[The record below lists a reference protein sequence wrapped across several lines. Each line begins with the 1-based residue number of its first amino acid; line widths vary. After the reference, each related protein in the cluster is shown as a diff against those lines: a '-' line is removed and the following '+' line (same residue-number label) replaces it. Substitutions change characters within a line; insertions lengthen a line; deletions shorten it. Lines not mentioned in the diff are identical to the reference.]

1 MQPRILLID
10 DDASLRRVTEY
21 NLSSAGFTVLGAAS
35 GREGLAL
42 FYKHTPDLVIT
53 DVQLGDLNGLQILAA
68 VKKMSPITPVLV
80 ITAFG
85 SIELAV
91 KAMQEGAF
99 TFLAK
104 PFDREVL
111 RLSCRKALEVRELH
125 EQKQQLS
132 GEVNRLTGTEGMETA
147 NSAMAELLDTAKRA
161 ANSEATV
168 LIAGESGTGKEVL
181 ARLIHQHSP
190 RAQGPM
196 VAVNC
201 AAIPENLLESELFGH
216 VKGAFTGAVSNRK
229 GRFQSAAGGT
239 LFLDE
244 IGELRLDLQAKLLR
258 AIQERVVAPVG
269 ADQPEAVDV
278 RLIAASNRDLYAAI
292 GQGTFR
298 EDLYYRLGVIL
309 LHLPPLRERRE
320 DISGL
325 VAHFLLKI
333 GAPSG
338 VRFSAGAL
346 ARLKAHPWPG
356 NIRELQNIVE
366 RAVILRKGL
375 LIEAEELQ
383 LAVASQ
389 SAMANGLP
397 DIPDEGL
404 SLEAV
409 EQGLIKKAM
418 LKANGNRSEAARLLK
433 IPRHVLIYRLEKIK
447 AELSSSPA
455 QTKLIPSGCK
465 S

>member
-1 MQPRILLID
+1 MKPRILLID

-21 NLSSAGFTVLGAAS
+21 NLSSAGFSVMGAAS
-35 GREGLAL
+35 GKEGLAL
-42 FYKHTPDLVIT
+42 FHKHSPDLVIT
-53 DVQLGDLNGLQILAA
+53 DVQLGDMNGLQVLAA
-68 VKKMSPITPVLV
+68 VKKESPITPVLV

-104 PFDREVL
+104 PFDREAL
-111 RLSCRKALEVRELH
+111 RLSCRKALEMRELH

-132 GEVNRLTGTEGMETA
+132 GEINRLTGTEGMETA
-147 NSAMAELLDTAKRA
+147 NSAMAELLDTARRA

-216 VKGAFTGAVSNRK
+216 VKGAFTGAVSSRK
-229 GRFQSAAGGT
+229 GRFQSAVGGT

-258 AIQERVVAPVG
+258 AIQERVVTPVG

-298 EDLYYRLGVIL
+298 EDLYYRLGVIP

-320 DISGL
+320 DIPGL
-325 VAHFLLKI
+325 VSHFLLKV
-333 GAPSG
+333 GAPAG

-346 ARLKAHPWPG
+346 VRLKAHPWPG

-383 LAVASQ
+383 LAVSPQPAS
-389 SAMANGLP
+389 ANGLP
-397 DIPDEGL
+397 EIPDEGL

-409 EQGLIKKAM
+409 EQGLIKKA
-418 LKANGNRSEAARLLK
+418 LAKANGNRSEAARLLK
-433 IPRHVLIYRLEKIK
+433 IPRHVLIYRLEKFKI
-447 AELSSSPA
+447 
-455 QTKLIPSGCK
+455 
-465 S
+465 

>member
-1 MQPRILLID
+1 MKPRILLID

-21 NLSSAGFTVLGAAS
+21 NLSSGGFTVLGAAS

-42 FYKHTPDLVIT
+42 FHRHHPDLVIT
-53 DVQLGDLNGLQILAA
+53 DVQLGDLDGLQVLAA
-68 VKKMSPITPVLV
+68 VKEESPHTPVLV

-104 PFDREVL
+104 PFDREAL
-111 RLSCRKALEVRELH
+111 RLSCRKALEMRQLH

-147 NSAMAELLDTAKRA
+147 NSAMAELLDTARRA

-216 VKGAFTGAVSNRK
+216 VKGAFTGAVSNRT
-229 GRFQSAAGGT
+229 GRFQAAAGGT

-258 AIQERVVAPVG
+258 AIQERVVSPVG
-269 ADQPEAVDV
+269 ADAPEAVDV

-320 DISGL
+320 DIPGL
-325 VAHFLLKI
+325 VTHFLLKV
-333 GAPSG
+333 GAPAG
-338 VRFSAGAL
+338 VRFSAEAL
-346 ARLKAHPWPG
+346 ARLKAHFWPG

-366 RAVILRKGL
+366 RAVILRRGV
-375 LIEAEELQ
+375 LIEADELQ
-383 LAVASQ
+383 LAAGPRP
-389 SAMANGLP
+389 AMENGIP
-397 DIPDEGL
+397 EIPDEGL

-409 EQGLIKKAM
+409 EQGLIRKA
-418 LKANGNRSEAARLLK
+418 LAKANGNRSEAARLLK
-433 IPRHVLIYRLEKIK
+433 IPRHVLIYRLEKFKI
-447 AELSSSPA
+447 
-455 QTKLIPSGCK
+455 
-465 S
+465 

>member
-1 MQPRILLID
+1 MKPRILLID

-21 NLSSAGFTVLGAAS
+21 NLSSAGFTVVGAAS
-35 GREGLAL
+35 GKEGLAL
-42 FYKHTPDLVIT
+42 FRKHEPDLVIT
-53 DVQLGDLNGLQILAA
+53 DVQLGDLDGLQILAA
-68 VKKMSPITPVLV
+68 VKKESPITPVLV

-91 KAMQEGAF
+91 RAMQEGAF

-104 PFDREVL
+104 PFDREAL
-111 RLSCRKALEVRELH
+111 RLSCRKALELRQLH

-190 RAQGPM
+190 RAQGSM

-229 GRFQSAAGGT
+229 GRFQAAADGT

-258 AIQERVVAPVG
+258 AIQERVVSPVG
-269 ADQPEAVDV
+269 ADAPEAVDV

-320 DISGL
+320 DIPGL
-325 VAHFLLKI
+325 VAHFLLKL
-333 GAPSG
+333 GAPAG
-338 VRFSAGAL
+338 VRFSAEAL

-366 RAVILRKGL
+366 RAVILRRGL
-375 LIEAEELQ
+375 LIEADELQ
-383 LAVASQ
+383 LAACLQ
-389 SAMANGLP
+389 PAMENGIP
-397 DIPDEGL
+397 EIPDEGL

-409 EQGLIKKAM
+409 EQGLIKKA
-418 LKANGNRSEAARLLK
+418 LAKANGNRSEAARLLK
-433 IPRHVLIYRLEKIK
+433 IPRHVLIYRLEKFKI
-447 AELSSSPA
+447 
-455 QTKLIPSGCK
+455 
-465 S
+465 

>member
-1 MQPRILLID
+1 MKPRILLID

-35 GREGLAL
+35 GKEGLAL
-42 FYKHTPDLVIT
+42 FRKHEPDLVIT
-53 DVQLGDLNGLQILAA
+53 DVQLGDLDGLQILAA
-68 VKKMSPITPVLV
+68 VKKESPITPVLV

-91 KAMQEGAF
+91 RAMQEGAF

-104 PFDREVL
+104 PFDREAL
-111 RLSCRKALEVRELH
+111 RLSCRKALELRQLH

-229 GRFQSAAGGT
+229 GRFQAAAGGT

-320 DISGL
+320 DIPGL
-325 VAHFLLKI
+325 VAHFLLKL
-333 GAPSG
+333 GAPAG

-375 LIEAEELQ
+375 LIEADELQ
-383 LAVASQ
+383 LAAPSQ
-389 SAMANGLP
+389 PKTENGLP

-404 SLEAV
+404 SLEAM

-433 IPRHVLIYRLEKIK
+433 IPRHVLIYRLEKFKI
-447 AELSSSPA
+447 
-455 QTKLIPSGCK
+455 
-465 S
+465 

>member
-1 MQPRILLID
+1 MTPRILLID

-21 NLSSAGFTVLGAAS
+21 NLSSAGFAVLGASS
-35 GREGLAL
+35 GRDGLAL
-42 FYKHTPDLVIT
+42 FHKHDPDLVIT
-53 DVQLGDLNGLQILAA
+53 DVQLGDLNGLQILTA
-68 VKKMSPITPVLV
+68 VKKASPFTPVLV

-104 PFDREVL
+104 PFDREAL
-111 RLSCRKALEVRELH
+111 RLSCRKALEMRQLH
-125 EQKQQLS
+125 EQKKQLS
-132 GEVNRLTGTEGMETA
+132 GEVDRLTGTEGMETA
-147 NSAMAELLDTAKRA
+147 NPAMAELLDTARRA

-168 LIAGESGTGKEVL
+168 LITGESGTGKEVL

-190 RAQGPM
+190 RAQGSM

-216 VKGAFTGAVSNRK
+216 VKGAFTGAVSSRK
-229 GRFQSAAGGT
+229 GCFQSAAGGT

-278 RLIAASNRDLYAAI
+278 RLIAASNRDLYSAI

-320 DISGL
+320 DIPGL
-325 VAHFLLKI
+325 VAHFLLKL
-333 GAPSG
+333 GAPAG
-338 VRFSAGAL
+338 VGFSAGAL
-346 ARLKAHPWPG
+346 ARLKGHSWPG

-375 LIEAEELQ
+375 RIEADDLHLTSAAQ
-383 LAVASQ
+383 SAVA
-389 SAMANGLP
+389 NG
-397 DIPDEGL
+397 IPEIPEAGL

-409 EQGLIKKAM
+409 EQGLIKKA
-418 LKANGNRSEAARLLK
+418 LRKANGNRSEAARLLK
-433 IPRHVLIYRLEKIK
+433 IPRHVLIYRLEKFKI
-447 AELSSSPA
+447 
-455 QTKLIPSGCK
+455 
-465 S
+465 